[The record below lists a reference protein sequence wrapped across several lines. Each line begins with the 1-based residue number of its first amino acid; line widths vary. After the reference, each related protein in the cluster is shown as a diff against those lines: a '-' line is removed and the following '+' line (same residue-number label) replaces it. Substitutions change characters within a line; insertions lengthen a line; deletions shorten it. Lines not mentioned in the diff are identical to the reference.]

1 VVPTVRTVLGDVA
14 ATDLGVCYAHE
25 HLVIDGGVPK
35 IINPEISLQDEAAA
49 VEELG
54 ACTRA
59 GVRAVVDAMPADA
72 GRNVTKLAAIS
83 RAAGV
88 HIIVATG
95 LHHARYYG
103 ERHWGEVLAADELAD
118 LFTADVTDGVDLL
131 DYGGPVVRRT
141 PHRAGVVKV
150 AGSAGGLSGRDRRL
164 FAAAALTAR
173 RTGVAVLTHCEGG
186 QGGVEQVEVLAQHG
200 VDPGRVV
207 LSHTDKVADL
217 GYHRAILATGANVV
231 YDQGIRTPDGTER
244 LVLAAVEAGHADQ
257 VLLGTDGARRS
268 LWQVLGGRPGL
279 AALRTELGAR
289 LAAAL
294 GPDADRLWVANP
306 ARILALAPT
315 DAP

>member
-1 VVPTVRTVLGDVA
+1 MAPTVRTVLGDVA

-49 VEELG
+49 IDELG
-54 ACTRA
+54 ACARA
-59 GVRAVVDAMPADA
+59 GVRSAVDAMPADA
-72 GRNVTKLAAIS
+72 GRNVRKLAAIS
-83 RAAGV
+83 RTAGV
-88 HIIVATG
+88 HIVVATG

-103 ERHWGEVLAADELAD
+103 ERHWGEVLDPEELAG
-118 LFTADVTDGVDLL
+118 LFVADVIDGVDAL

-150 AGSAGGLSGRDRRL
+150 AGSAGGLSDRDRRV

-186 QGGVEQVEVLAQHG
+186 NGGVEQVEVLAGHG

-207 LSHTDKVADL
+207 LSHTDKVGDL
-217 GYHRAILATGANVV
+217 GYHRALLDTGANVV

-244 LVLAAVEAGHADQ
+244 LVLAAAEAGRVDQ

-268 LWQVLGGRPGL
+268 LWRVLGGSPGL
-279 AALRTELGAR
+279 AALRTDLGAR
-289 LAAAL
+289 LAAVL
-294 GPDADRLWVANP
+294 GPDVDQVWVANP
-306 ARILALAPT
+306 ARILALAPA